1 MSYLEPSVWG
11 PHYWFF
17 LFTIAN
23 NYPNKANETIKKKYY
38 DLISNFP
45 LFIPH
50 DKIGNEFSNMLDKYP
65 VTPYLDGKDS
75 FIKWVHFIHN
85 TINHKLNKDE
95 ISLTEALNNYYSL
108 YKPKE
113 IILREELKYKKNLL
127 YGSIFTS
134 LLIGCFYLYKK

>member
-1 MSYLEPSVWG
+1 MSYLDPSIWG
-11 PHYWFF
+11 PQYWFF

-38 DLISNFP
+38 NLISNFP

-50 DKIGNEFSNMLDKYP
+50 NKIANEFSDILDKYP
-65 VTPYLDGKDS
+65 VTPYLEGKDS

-85 TINHKLNKDE
+85 QINHKLDKSE

-108 YKPKE
+108 FKPKE
-113 IILREELKYKKNLL
+113 IILREELKYKKNLI
-127 YGSIFTS
+127 YISIFST

>member
-1 MSYLEPSVWG
+1 MTILDPEIWG

-17 LFTIAN
+17 LFSIAN

-38 DLISNFP
+38 NLISDFS

-50 DKIGNEFSNMLDKYP
+50 DKISNEFSEMLDKYP

-85 TINHKLNKDE
+85 QVNNKIGKGE
-95 ISLTEALNNYYSL
+95 ITLTDALNNYYVKF
-108 YKPKE
+108 KPKQL
-113 IILREELKYKKNLL
+113 ILKEELKYKKNLV
-127 YGSIFTS
+127 YTGIFTI
-134 LLIGCFYLYKK
+134 LLISCFYLYKK

>member
-17 LFTIAN
+17 LFSIAN

-85 TINHKLNKDE
+85 TINNKIGKEE
-95 ISLTEALNNYYSL
+95 ISLTEALNNYYKN

-113 IILREELKYKKNLL
+113 IILREELKYKKNLI
-127 YGSIFTS
+127 YGSIFTG
-134 LLIGCFYLYKK
+134 LLIGCFLLYKK